1 MKVISRKAIVCT
13 LIACSV
19 FNSLHAQFLVPKH
32 EIGLGVGMFIYQ
44 GDLTP
49 EDAGAFKTPGFA
61 FNIFYNR
68 LLSRSFSLRTNL
80 VHGKLTADDANYKTP
95 EWRKE
100 RAFRFGT
107 RVTEISELLVWN
119 ILGNN
124 YGERKI
130 ISPYIFGGIGI
141 SALRITRDW
150 SNINY
155 DYFAGEPTLLEGLA
169 EDSTHTLPS
178 TIGVI
183 PVGIGFRYPVTDKLS
198 LMAEGSYS
206 FTFSD
211 YIDGFSKASNPHK
224 NDFYSSISLGI
235 IYTFG
240 KRSTLDCPIIRN

>member
-1 MKVISRKAIVCT
+1 MKVISRKAIVFT
-13 LIACSV
+13 LIACSF
-19 FNSLHAQFLVPKH
+19 FNSLHAQFIVPKH
-32 EIGLGVGMFIYQ
+32 EIGLGVGMFVYQ

-80 VHGKLTADDANYKTP
+80 AHGKLMADDANYKTP

-155 DYFAGEPTLLEGLA
+155 DYFAGETTLLEGLA
-169 EDSTHTLPS
+169 EDSLHTLPS

-183 PVGIGFRYPVTDKLS
+183 PLGIGLRYPVTDKLS
-198 LMAEGSYS
+198 LMAEGSYR
-206 FTFSD
+206 FTFND
-211 YIDGFSKASNPHK
+211 YIDGFSKASNPNK
-224 NDFYSSISLGI
+224 NDYYSKISLGI

-240 KRSTLDCPIIRN
+240 KRSTLDCPVIRN